1 MYDEVIAYSCLCYVG
16 AVVGCHSIHPIRS
29 SETSRAYAD
38 KNNFDDPSHQDPILV
53 EKEVFASRGRPD
65 FASDPSKTLA
75 TSENGKE
82 PASWLVLSQFC
93 GSDPTN

>member
-1 MYDEVIAYSCLCYVG
+1 MYDEVIAYSSLCYVG

-29 SETSRAYAD
+29 SKTSRASAD
-38 KNNFDDPSHQDPILV
+38 KNNFDGPSHHDPILV
-53 EKEVFASRGRPD
+53 EEVFASGGRPD

-82 PASWLVLSQFC
+82 LASWLVLSQFC